1 MNHIMKAKWVLNSI
15 SCWFYIFFW
24 MCLYLRMFVF
34 HIGLLSF
41 SSGIFISLHIWFSAQ
56 QSCNFSWIDPRLL
69 HSFSKC
75 LLMLHL
81 WVDIWIY
88 GHSSDW
94 PLITVTVLFN
104 SLTVNKRSNS
114 GDAGLFNWLS
124 HPPTS
129 GIEQSHVSC
138 KNRTNLMFC
147 FISRH
152 SRSSVEPVSNYFLQW
167 FICSSVGLFCN
178 LVVL

>member
-15 SCWFYIFFW
+15 SCWFYIIFLDVSVFMNVCFSHRPTQLFLW
-24 MCLYLRMFVF
+24 DIYLITHLVL
-34 HIGLLSF
+34 GP
-41 SSGIFISLHIWFSAQ
+41 AKQ
-56 QSCNFSWIDPRLL
+56 QFQLNRPTALAF
-69 HSFSKC
+69 FSKC

-114 GDAGLFNWLS
+114 GDARLFNWLS
-124 HPPTS
+124 HPPSS
-129 GIEQSHVSC
+129 GIEQRV
-138 KNRTNLMFC
+138 M
-147 FISRH
+147 
-152 SRSSVEPVSNYFLQW
+152 
-167 FICSSVGLFCN
+167 
-178 LVVL
+178 LVVKIGPIWCSASSLGTADHLSNRSLTTFYND

>member
-1 MNHIMKAKWVLNSI
+1 MWNQNWPYRSKCLHNSSVFFKESKMFFFFILGGGGTCKWIILWKQNGFWTAFHVDFI
-15 SCWFYIFFW
+15 SFFW

-41 SSGIFISLHIWFSAQ
+41 SSGILSHYTFGSRAQ

-114 GDAGLFNWLS
+114 GDARV
-124 HPPTS
+124 
-129 GIEQSHVSC
+129 I
-138 KNRTNLMFC
+138 
-147 FISRH
+147 
-152 SRSSVEPVSNYFLQW
+152 
-167 FICSSVGLFCN
+167 
-178 LVVL
+178 